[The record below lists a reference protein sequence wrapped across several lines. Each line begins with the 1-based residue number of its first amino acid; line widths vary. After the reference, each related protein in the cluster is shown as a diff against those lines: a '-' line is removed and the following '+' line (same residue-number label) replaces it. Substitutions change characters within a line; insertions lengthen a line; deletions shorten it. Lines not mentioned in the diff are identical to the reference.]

1 MRSKRSFF
9 NPTLYRTSL
18 LRLWPCWAAA
28 LLAMVLI
35 LPVNM
40 ARSCAADV
48 HLHKAVTAAGISRLT
63 FDCTYLAAGGAFV
76 LGILTAVLLSRYLFS
91 ARSVQFYHCLLYT
104 SGA

>member
-48 HLHKAVTAAGISRLT
+48 RLHKALTVPIWLRAARLSW
-63 FDCTYLAAGGAFV
+63 G
-76 LGILTAVLLSRYLFS
+76 S
-91 ARSVQFYHCLLYT
+91 
-104 SGA
+104 